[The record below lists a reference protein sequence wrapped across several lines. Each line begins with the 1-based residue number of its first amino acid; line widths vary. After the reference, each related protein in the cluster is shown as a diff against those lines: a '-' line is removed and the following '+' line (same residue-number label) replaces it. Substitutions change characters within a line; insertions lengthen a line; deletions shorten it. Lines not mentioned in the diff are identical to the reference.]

1 MTPVVYVVVFAVVA
15 TLACF
20 TVIAVLGWRTF
31 QRVKAL
37 GRAVAA
43 ASERIEEASAA
54 LEAAA
59 PANRE

>member
-1 MTPVVYVVVFAVVA
+1 VVYVAVFAVVA

-20 TVIAVLGWRTF
+20 TAIGVLGWRTF

-43 ASERIEEASAA
+43 ASDRIAEASAA
-54 LEAAA
+54 LEEIK
-59 PANRE
+59 PANRG